1 MNVISPMAAAVLAA
15 LAFVAPATH
24 AVDAAAERAE
34 RERIN
39 LERDQAE
46 AAYKAREQQCRQRF
60 VVTPCV
66 DQARHDRRQT
76 MERLR
81 EQQAVLDEVQRKQRA
96 AQRIDDIRTKVSGGD
111 AKQRE
116 AMAQQQRRV
125 RQRAQAAASAAP
137 EAAASD
143 VAQAESAAS
152 LVATTPTR
160 TVPARVN
167 SSAEEA
173 KHVADYE
180 RRQQEAKA
188 HKEAVAR
195 RNAERAA
202 SGKTPAKGLPTPAGA
217 SVPQ

>member
-1 MNVISPMAAAVLAA
+1 MNVLSPMAAAVLAA
-15 LAFVAPATH
+15 LAFVAPVAH
-24 AVDAAAERAE
+24 AVDAGAERAE
-34 RERIN
+34 RERIA

-46 AAYKAREQQCRQRF
+46 AAYKAREQECRQRF

-66 DQARHDRRQT
+66 DQARRDRRQT

-81 EQQAVLDEVQRKQRA
+81 QQQTMLDEAQRKQRA
-96 AQRIDDIRTKVSGGD
+96 AQRIDDIQTKVSGGD

-116 AMAQQQRRV
+116 AMARQQRRE
-125 RQRAQAAASAAP
+125 RQQAEAAAASAP

-143 VAQAESAAS
+143 VVQKESAAS
-152 LVATTPTR
+152 SVATTRTR
-160 TVPARVN
+160 TAPARAN

-173 KHVADYE
+173 RRIADYE
-180 RRQQEAKA
+180 RRQQEAQA

-202 SGKTPAKGLPTPAGA
+202 SGKTPAKGLPMPAAA
-217 SVPQ
+217 SAPR